1 MRRIKSAP
9 ANIAEMVNRK
19 KPNLEKQN
27 KIQNKKSIPL
37 FSNIIYFKKNTSP
50 IVMKE
55 QVSSFKN
62 QKNIEKTFNNIMLD
76 YINDKELL
84 HTNDEE
90 AVIASILYYYI
101 CEKIFTKNNLREF
114 ILFIV
119 QLFIRYIF
127 THTVHEIYLSN
138 KDLITNKLLLLQHI
152 QL

>member
-37 FSNIIYFKKNTSP
+37 FSNIIYFKKNNP
-50 IVMKE
+50 IVMRE
-55 QVSSFKN
+55 QIQPIKN

-76 YINDKELL
+76 YINDKKIYNI
-84 HTNDEE
+84 NDEE
-90 AVIASILYYYI
+90 AVVASILYFYVS
-101 CEKIFTKNNLREF
+101 EKIFTKNNLREF

-119 QLFIRYIF
+119 QMFIRYIF
-127 THTVHEIYLSN
+127 THSLHEVYLN
-138 KDLITNKLLLLQHI
+138 NQDIINNKLLLLQHI
-152 QL
+152 

>member
-9 ANIAEMVNRK
+9 ANIAEMVNK
-19 KPNLEKQN
+19 KKVIESLNSKKKENKRITYIFPLKKQN
-27 KIQNKKSIPL
+27 EPL
-37 FSNIIYFKKNTSP
+37 I
-50 IVMKE
+50 MKE
-55 QVSSFKN
+55 KINPIKN

-90 AVIASILYYYI
+90 RLLISILYYYI

-114 ILFIV
+114 ILFIT
-119 QLFIRYIF
+119 QILIRYVF
-127 THTVHEIYLSN
+127 THTINEIYFTN
-138 KDLITNKLLLLQHI
+138 KDLITNKLLLLHYI